1 MGVKRSE
8 LSTNDFSFQECLR
21 YLGRNDKECTH
32 LVQEDRLLK
41 PVQVGERLVLLEIET
56 GKERLLLRS
65 NQELGAA
72 EWQEVHRYVQ
82 RFFDLDR
89 DLKPFYEQVKADS
102 LLSPL
107 VAQFA
112 GLRLVRM
119 PDFFEAICWSI
130 LGQQINLNFAYQLKL
145 AFAQRYGQLVQG
157 TEQCGLY
164 LFPRPE
170 TVANLDIETLR
181 EIKFSRQKSDYIIGV
196 ARSIVEGELDVEALY
211 QLEPEVLHKQLVAL
225 RGIGNWTANYLMM
238 KVFGIPSAF
247 PIEDVGL
254 HNAVKMGLDWERKPT
269 LEELRTMAE
278 GWRGWEAYATFY
290 LWHSLLA

>member
-1 MGVKRSE
+1 MGDKRSE
-8 LSTNDFSFQECLR
+8 LRTNDFSFQECLR

-32 LVQEDRLLK
+32 LVQEAHVLK
-41 PVQVGERLVLLEIET
+41 PVQVGERLVLLEI
-56 GKERLLLRS
+56 GAKDGQLLLCS
-65 NQELGAA
+65 NLELDEV
-72 EWQEVHRYVQ
+72 EWKEIHHYVR

-89 DLKPFYEQVKADS
+89 DLKPFYNQVKADS

-107 VAQFA
+107 VAQYA

-145 AFAQRYGQLVQG
+145 AFAQRYGQLVPG
-157 TEQCGLY
+157 TEHSGLY
-164 LFPRPE
+164 LFPHPE
-170 TVANLDIETLR
+170 KVASLDIETLR
-181 EIKFSRQKSDYIIGV
+181 EIKFSRQKANYIIGI
-196 ARSIVEGELDVEALY
+196 ARSIVEGDLDVEALY
-211 QLEPEVLHKQLVAL
+211 HLETEVLHKQLVAL

-278 GWRGWEAYATFY
+278 AWRGWEAYATFY